1 MTQSKSIRQLTKA
14 KDSMLNH
21 ENKILMNIDKKF
33 KGNVIPVVTP
43 FTFEHKLDFDAL
55 ERLFYH
61 LTYHKA
67 SPFILGT
74 TGESAS
80 LSVDIKNNYIQEAGK
95 LKPANSLLYV
105 GISSNSLEESV
116 DMAKRSFDVGADA
129 VAATLPTY
137 YSLTNDQ
144 MKRYFFELADQI
156 GGPMLIYNIPAT
168 THMSIPLTLID
179 ELSHH
184 DHIVGTKDSERS
196 TERLDRSLQLWSN
209 RNDFSHFVGWAAQS
223 AYGLLNG
230 SDGLIPSTGNLA
242 PEIYCKL
249 AEAVENNDQEVAFYY
264 QHQSDVLGNLY
275 QSGRLL
281 GQSLAALKALMQEV
295 GLCNSAMMSPL
306 QELTSQEAAILIE
319 AFYELVEKEGIK
331 LNKLNHVR

>member
-1 MTQSKSIRQLTKA
+1 
-14 KDSMLNH
+14 
-21 ENKILMNIDKKF
+21 MNINKKF
-33 KGNVIPVVTP
+33 QGNVIPVVTP
-43 FTFEHKLDFDAL
+43 LTAQFKLDTEAL
-55 ERLFYH
+55 ERMFHNLIQ
-61 LTYHKA
+61 HKA

-80 LSVDIKNNYIQEAGK
+80 FSADLKNYYIQEALK
-95 LKPANSLLYV
+95 LKQNNTVVYV

-116 DMAKRSFDVGADA
+116 EMAKRSFDAGADA

-137 YSLTNDQ
+137 YSLTTDQ
-144 MKRYFFELADQI
+144 MKGYFLDLADRVS
-156 GGPMLIYNIPAT
+156 GPLLIYNIPAT
-168 THMSIPLTLID
+168 THMSIPLEVID

-184 DHIVGTKDSERS
+184 DHVVGTKDSERNMD
-196 TERLDRSLQLWSN
+196 RLTQSLKLWAA
-209 RNDFSHFVGWAAQS
+209 RPDFSHFVGWAAQS

-249 AEAVENNDQEVAFYY
+249 AEAVAKADTEAAYYY
-264 QHQSDVLGNLY
+264 QHQSDVMGNLY

-295 GLCNSAMMSPL
+295 GLCQSTMMSPL
-306 QELTSQEAAILIE
+306 QELSVEDNAELIKS
-319 AFYELVEKEGIK
+319 FYELIEKESIK
-331 LNKLNHVR
+331 LNKLNHAR

>member
-1 MTQSKSIRQLTKA
+1 
-14 KDSMLNH
+14 
-21 ENKILMNIDKKF
+21 MNINKKF

-43 FTFEHKLDFDAL
+43 LTSQYKLDNEAL
-55 ERLFYH
+55 ERMFYN
-61 LTYHKA
+61 LIYHKA

-80 LSVDIKNNYIQEAGK
+80 FSVDFKNNYIQQALK
-95 LKPANSLLYV
+95 LKQADTVVYV

-116 DMAKRSFDVGADA
+116 DMAKRSFDAGADA

-137 YSLTNDQ
+137 YSLTTDQ
-144 MKRYFFELADQI
+144 MKRYFVELANQVS
-156 GGPMLIYNIPAT
+156 GPLLIYNIPAT
-168 THMSIPLTLID
+168 THMSIPLNLID
-179 ELSHH
+179 ELSYHN
-184 DHIVGTKDSERS
+184 HIVGTKDSERNM
-196 TERLDRSLQLWSN
+196 ERLAQSLKLWAT
-209 RNDFSHFVGWAAQS
+209 RPDFSHFVGWAAQS

-249 AEAVENNDQEVAFYY
+249 AEAVAKGEAEEAYYY

-281 GQSLAALKALMQEV
+281 GQSLAAIKALMHEV
-295 GLCNSAMMSPL
+295 GLCQSTMMSPL
-306 QELTSQEAAILIE
+306 HELSVEENATLIRS
-319 AFYELVEKEGIK
+319 FYELIEKEGIK
-331 LNKLNHVR
+331 LNKLNHAR